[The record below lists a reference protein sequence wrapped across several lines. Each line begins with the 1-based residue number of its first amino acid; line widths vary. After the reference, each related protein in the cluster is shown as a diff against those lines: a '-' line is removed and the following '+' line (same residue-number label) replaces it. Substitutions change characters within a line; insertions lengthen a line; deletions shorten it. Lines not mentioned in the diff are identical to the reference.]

1 MSDSLIITV
10 LSFAG
15 ALLSGT
21 IGHVLGQR
29 AERRRQSLVIRA
41 EMLKPIDE
49 WLKGAEKIVG
59 IFSDT
64 LASIRLNMRQ
74 PVSYNFDERRK
85 ASNFMAETNNEVF
98 GIIESRSLHIRQTK
112 RSAKGLS
119 DAIRSLD
126 SLIKFQLLPTESE
139 IVDRSNKGSLTDEYM
154 IDSAMLKAQADTL
167 LQTAHSFIAQLKTA
181 LT

>member
-98 GIIESRSLHIRQTK
+98 GIIESRSLHIRKTK
-112 RSAKGLS
+112 RSAK
-119 DAIRSLD
+119 
-126 SLIKFQLLPTESE
+126 
-139 IVDRSNKGSLTDEYM
+139 
-154 IDSAMLKAQADTL
+154 
-167 LQTAHSFIAQLKTA
+167 
-181 LT
+181 